1 MTLTRPL
8 NVLPNFMAQILQA
21 RVALERLS
29 TFFSEEEVDSFV
41 SSLKQTPPTVP
52 SDSVTIDLP
61 TLGIT
66 GRACFMWNSFE
77 RPKPNP
83 TITVAAPADSGDET
97 TDSPIDEG
105 RFELKDID
113 VIFPPG
119 KMTLVTGAT
128 ASGKTAL
135 LMALLGEMTPSPS
148 SPPRAQV
155 HLPKYPYS
163 PLDEHGLRSTVS
175 YAAQTSWLEHLSI
188 RENILFGS
196 PFEEER
202 YWKVVECCAL
212 GPDLA
217 MLEDGD
223 ATEIGERGISLSG
236 GQKARV
242 ALARAVYVRSRCVL
256 LDDPLSAVDSHTARF
271 LFEQLF
277 QGELLKHRTVV
288 RTLFRQVLCT
298 FLNSFRSL
306 LPTTSSLSYLVHTTS
321 STWST
326 ARLSLRERL
335 RISEQLGSSTVS
347 HL

>member
-29 TFFSEEEVDSFV
+29 TFFSEEEVDLFV
-41 SSLKQTPPTVP
+41 SSLKQPTPTVP
-52 SDSVTIDLP
+52 SDSIPIKLH

-66 GRACFMWNSFE
+66 GHARFMWNSVE
-77 RPKPNP
+77 QPNP
-83 TITVAAPADSGDET
+83 NPQITVLTPTSSGGEAV
-97 TDSPIDEG
+97 DSPINEG

-113 VIFPPG
+113 IIFPAG
-119 KMTLVTGAT
+119 KMTVVTGAT

-148 SPPRAQV
+148 SPPRAQI
-155 HLPKYPYS
+155 HLPKVPYS
-163 PLDEHGLRSTVS
+163 ALDEYGLRSTVS
-175 YAAQTSWLEHLSI
+175 YAAQTPWLEHLSI

-202 YWKVVECCAL
+202 YWEVIECCAL

-242 ALARAVYVRSRCVL
+242 ALARAVYARSRCIL

-271 LFEQLF
+271 LFERLL
-277 QGELLKHRTVV
+277 QGQLLKHRTVV
-288 RTLFRQVLCT
+288 RVS
-298 FLNSFRSL
+298 FL
-306 LPTTSSLSYLVHTTS
+306 
-321 STWST
+321 
-326 ARLSLRERL
+326 
-335 RISEQLGSSTVS
+335 
-347 HL
+347 

>member
-1 MTLTRPL
+1 MSLTRPL

-21 RVALERLS
+21 RVAVERLS
-29 TFFSEEEVDSFV
+29 GFFSEEEVEAFV
-41 SSLKQTPPTVP
+41 SSLKQPPPGTPSELISIEV
-52 SDSVTIDLP
+52 P

-66 GRACFMWNSFE
+66 GGAHFMWNSVE
-77 RPKPNP
+77 QPDPNP
-83 TITVAAPADSGDET
+83 TINVVAPVDNGDGIIE
-97 TDSPIDEG
+97 SPVDER
-105 RFELKDID
+105 RFELKDIN

-135 LMALLGEMTPSPS
+135 LMALLGEMTPSKSTS
-148 SPPRAQV
+148 SQAQI
-155 HLPKYPYS
+155 HLPKLPYS
-163 PLDEHGLRSTVS
+163 ALDEYGLRSTVS
-175 YAAQTSWLEHLSI
+175 YAAQTPWLEHLSI

-202 YWKVVECCAL
+202 YWEVIECCAL

-242 ALARAVYVRSRCVL
+242 ALARAVYARSRCVL

-271 LFEQLF
+271 LFERLL

-288 RTLFRQVLCT
+288 RPRSTRSYEICLT
-298 FLNSFRSL
+298 SF
-306 LPTTSSLSYLVHTTS
+306 
-321 STWST
+321 
-326 ARLSLRERL
+326 
-335 RISEQLGSSTVS
+335 
-347 HL
+347 

>member
-1 MTLTRPL
+1 
-8 NVLPNFMAQILQA
+8 MAQILQA

-29 TFFSEEEVDSFV
+29 SFFSEEEVDAFT
-41 SSLKQTPPTVP
+41 SSLKQPPPTAP
-52 SDSVTIDLP
+52 SASILIELP

-66 GRACFMWNSFE
+66 GSARFMWNPAE
-77 RPKPNP
+77 QPDPNP
-83 TITVAAPADSGDET
+83 KITVVAPANNGDEV
-97 TDSPIDEG
+97 TDSSVDEG

-119 KMTLVTGAT
+119 KLTLVTGAT

-135 LMALLGEMTPSPS
+135 LLALLGEMTPSPS
-148 SPPRAQV
+148 SPPLAQI
-155 HLPKYPYS
+155 HLPKFPYS
-163 PLDEHGLRSTVS
+163 ALDEYGLRSTVS
-175 YAAQTSWLEHLSI
+175 YAAQTPWLEHLSI

-202 YWKVVECCAL
+202 YWKVIECCAL

-242 ALARAVYVRSRCVL
+242 ALARAVYARSRCVL

-271 LFEQLF
+271 LFERLF

-288 RTLFRQVLCT
+288 RALSRQVLCILFHYLFST
-298 FLNSFRSL
+298 PAGPRYPPRRACLAWCI
-306 LPTTSSLSYLVHTTS
+306 LSRPHGR
-321 STWST
+321 W
-326 ARLSLRERL
+326 
-335 RISEQLGSSTVS
+335 
-347 HL
+347 

>member
-1 MTLTRPL
+1 MTLARPL

-29 TFFSEEEVDSFV
+29 AFFSEEEVDSFV
-41 SSLKQTPPTVP
+41 SSLKQTPSTVP
-52 SDSVTIDLP
+52 SDSVLIDLP

-66 GRACFMWNSFE
+66 GRACFMWNSVE
-77 RPKPNP
+77 QPDPNP
-83 TITVAAPADSGDET
+83 TITVAAPADNRDDT

-119 KMTLVTGAT
+119 KLTLVTGAT

-135 LMALLGEMTPSPS
+135 LMALLGEMTASSS
-148 SPPRAQV
+148 SPPLAQV
-155 HLPKYPYS
+155 HLPKFPYS
-163 PLDEHGLRSTVS
+163 ALDEYGLRSTVS
-175 YAAQTSWLEHLSI
+175 YAAQTPWLEHLSI

-202 YWKVVECCAL
+202 YWKVLECCAL

-242 ALARAVYVRSRCVL
+242 ALARAVYARSRCVL

-271 LFEQLF
+271 LFERLF

-288 RTLFRQVLCT
+288 RALSRQVLYT
-298 FLNSFRSL
+298 FLNSYRSS
-306 LPTTSSLSYLVHTTS
+306 LPTTSSSSCLVHTIL

-326 ARLSLRERL
+326 VKLSLRGR
-335 RISEQLGSSTVS
+335 
-347 HL
+347 

>member
-1 MTLTRPL
+1 MSLTRPL

-29 TFFSEEEVDSFV
+29 AFFSEEEVDSFV
-41 SSLKQTPPTVP
+41 SSLKQPPPTAP
-52 SDSVTIDLP
+52 SDSISIELP

-66 GRACFMWNSFE
+66 GGARFMWNSVE
-77 RPKPNP
+77 RPDPNP
-83 TITVAAPADSGDET
+83 KITVVAPAANGSGSAE
-97 TDSPIDEG
+97 SLVNER

-113 VIFPPG
+113 IIFPQG

-135 LMALLGEMTPSPS
+135 LMALLGEMTPSLPS
-148 SPPRAQV
+148 RAQV
-155 HLPKYPYS
+155 HLPKSPYS
-163 PLDEHGLRSTVS
+163 ALDEYGLRSTVS
-175 YAAQTSWLEHLSI
+175 YAAQTPWLEHLSI

-202 YWKVVECCAL
+202 YWEVIECCAL
-212 GPDLA
+212 GLDLT

-242 ALARAVYVRSRCVL
+242 ALARAVYARSRCVL

-271 LFEQLF
+271 LFERLF
-277 QGELLKHRTVV
+277 QGGLLKHRTVV
-288 RTLFRQVLCT
+288 SPVVYPVL
-298 FLNSFRSL
+298 
-306 LPTTSSLSYLVHTTS
+306 
-321 STWST
+321 
-326 ARLSLRERL
+326 
-335 RISEQLGSSTVS
+335 
-347 HL
+347 